1 MIKINCFT
9 FKCSSIS
16 GLLIKVKFTSILPF
30 TEVHHHSQSHSLK
43 WKFNC
48 EFDKIQ
54 DIYHCDLLLDENVVW
69 YSCYFFNFSEKG
81 DFCFIKYFLFELFV
95 SVEFIS
101 LMFYFLFLRSCQ
113 LVSHMSTKTLD
124 KSQSRKTLIFLEFM
138 GRHLRHLKAG
148 FSFFEIFFSVRHDE
162 N

>member
-1 MIKINCFT
+1 MFYIQVFLNFWVADQSKIYIY
-9 FKCSSIS
+9 SSIFWS
-16 GLLIKVKFTSILPF
+16 TPPIVKAILWNESSIASSIKLKISIIVTCYLMKM
-30 TEVHHHSQSHSLK
+30 L
-43 WKFNC
+43 
-48 EFDKIQ
+48 FDIHV
-54 DIYHCDLLLDENVVW
+54 I
-69 YSCYFFNFSEKG
+69 FFNFSEKG

-124 KSQSRKTLIFLEFM
+124 KSQSRKTLIFLDFM
-138 GRHLRHLKAG
+138 GRHLRHLKAS
-148 FSFFEIFFSVRHDE
+148 FSFCEIFFRNDE

>member
-1 MIKINCFT
+1 MIENKCFT

-54 DIYHCDLLLDENVVW
+54 DIYHYLMKMLFDIHVI
-69 YSCYFFNFSEKG
+69 FFNFSEKG
-81 DFCFIKYFLFELFV
+81 DFCFIKSFIFELFV

-124 KSQSRKTLIFLEFM
+124 KSQSRKTLIFF
-138 GRHLRHLKAG
+138 G
-148 FSFFEIFFSVRHDE
+148 FYG
-162 N
+162 